1 VRVTTTAVL
10 AAMALSLAAACDGG
24 ADGGDGDG
32 ALSKTE
38 FAQKANGL
46 CKEATADRRTILSGI
61 DPEASGPEQAE
72 QLAEIIDID
81 EKLLEEVDDL
91 VPPDAE
97 QDTVDQLLDAWRERI
112 DLEQQLR
119 EATANDDAGEVA
131 ALQSQIQQ
139 VDARANPIAGGLLL
153 NECTRG
159 ETVSA

>member
-1 VRVTTTAVL
+1 VRVTIPVAV
-10 AAMALSLAAACDGG
+10 AAMALSVAAGCDGG
-24 ADGGDGDG
+24 GGDDGDG

-46 CKEATADRRTILSGI
+46 CEEAGADRQTILSGI
-61 DPEASGPEQAE
+61 DREAPGPERAE

-91 VPPDAE
+91 VLPEADQE
-97 QDTVDQLLDAWRERI
+97 TVDQLLDAWRERI
-112 DLEQQLR
+112 DLEVQLG
-119 EATANDDAGEVA
+119 EATANDDAGEIS
-131 ALQSQIQQ
+131 ALQSQVQE

>member
-10 AAMALSLAAACDGG
+10 AAIVLSLAAGCDGD
-24 ADGGDGDG
+24 DGGDGDG
-32 ALSKTE
+32 ALSRTE

-46 CKEATADRRTILSGI
+46 CKGAGADRQTVLSGI
-61 DPEASGPEQAE
+61 DPDAPGPEQAE

-81 EKLLEEVDDL
+81 EKLLEDVDDL
-91 VPPDAE
+91 VPPDAA

-112 DLEQQLR
+112 DLEEQLR
-119 EATANDDAGEVA
+119 EATANDDAGEIS
-131 ALQSQIQQ
+131 ALQSQVQQ

-159 ETVSA
+159 ATVSV